1 MTREN
6 ACSYRKISRP
16 KLNTAAR
23 STVENHVALF
33 TVDVTCRLIYDSCA
47 IDCTYIIV
55 SFFCRQNNLVIEH
68 TLFSSSPLKSD
79 ASSVGLSLRF
89 GFSRDVSTKSWKL
102 CHRRDAWQNLN
113 LQCKGCYLQLRYI
126 IDSVLCMR
134 AINNTSVLVGCM
146 RS

>member
-47 IDCTYIIV
+47 IDCTYVIV
-55 SFFCRQNNLVIEH
+55 SFFCRQSNLVIEH
-68 TLFSSSPLKSD
+68 TLYPSSPLKSD
-79 ASSVGLSLRF
+79 ASSVGSILDSLATF
-89 GFSRDVSTKSWKL
+89 L
-102 CHRRDAWQNLN
+102 QNLGN
-113 LQCKGCYLQLRYI
+113 YI
-126 IDSVLCMR
+126 IDVMHGK
-134 AINNTSVLVGCM
+134 I
-146 RS
+146 